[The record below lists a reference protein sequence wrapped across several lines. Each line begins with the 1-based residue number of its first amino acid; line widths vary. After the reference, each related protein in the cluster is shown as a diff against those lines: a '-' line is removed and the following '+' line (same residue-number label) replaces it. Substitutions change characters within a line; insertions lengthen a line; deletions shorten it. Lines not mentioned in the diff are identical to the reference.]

1 MKELTGSFICSHS
14 VSKIKT
20 YSIDDQVGKFIDIGF
35 FCKFIFGFE
44 IRNQIGYT
52 ICIVGGF
59 LLRHLLIAILS
70 GNV

>member
-1 MKELTGSFICSHS
+1 MENKIWNALEGILFALILTGIYW
-14 VSKIKT
+14 V
-20 YSIDDQVGKFIDIGF
+20 IGF

-59 LLRHLLIAILS
+59 LLRHLLIAIFS